1 MMAWSNN
8 EEFKLNRVS
17 VVKLFKYVHP
27 QRVDILENKMIC
39 FSTSHQLNDPFE
51 LKPHVRDIATQKT
64 YNSII
69 ENKVENR
76 REEYS
81 KLPRNSR
88 RQISFDEFSAKVSS
102 LTHKQ
107 FTTDVKLRMA
117 EKVQEIFDKE
127 LARKIGILSLTESPD
142 NLLMWAHYADSH
154 QGFVI
159 EFDPQSSFFT
169 QRRSD
174 ADELGYLREVKY
186 SDTRPS
192 LILEEVEDFSPFLT
206 KGEIWKS
213 EREWRMMLPIDMCNK
228 KLSCGHHLFSFPAT
242 AIKSIIIGSR
252 TNDSTKKKIKEAI
265 SRDQD
270 LSHIRLMTANIDPEH
285 YRVNIKQHIQIKTN

>member
-1 MMAWSNN
+1 M
-8 EEFKLNRVS
+8 
-17 VVKLFKYVHP
+17 KLFKYVHP
-27 QRVDILENKMIC
+27 QRVDVLENKKIC

-51 LKPHVRDIATQKT
+51 LKPHVRDIATQES
-64 YNSII
+64 YNSSIKI
-69 ENKVENR
+69 EVEKR
-76 REEYS
+76 RVEYS

-88 RQISFDEFSAKVSS
+88 RQMTFDKFSAKVSS

-107 FTTDVKLRMA
+107 LTADVKLRMA
-117 EKVQEIFDKE
+117 EKAQEIFDKE
-127 LARKIGILSLTESPD
+127 LARNIGILSLTESPD

-186 SDTRPS
+186 SDIRHS
-192 LILEEVEDFSPFLT
+192 LILEKIEDFSPFLT
-206 KGEIWKS
+206 KGDIWKS
-213 EREWRMMLPIDMCNK
+213 EREWRMMLPIDMCDK
-228 KLSCGHHLFSFPAT
+228 ELSCGHHLFSFPAT

-252 TNDSTKKKIKEAI
+252 TNDLTKKKIKEAI
-265 SRDQD
+265 SRDND
-270 LSHIRLMTANIDPEH
+270 FSHIKLMTANIDPEH
-285 YRVNIKQHIQIKTN
+285 YRINIK

>member
-1 MMAWSNN
+1 M
-8 EEFKLNRVS
+8 
-17 VVKLFKYVHP
+17 KLFKYVNS
-27 QRVDILENKMIC
+27 QRVDVLENKMIC
-39 FSTSHQLNDPFE
+39 FSTPHQLNDPFE
-51 LKPHVRDIATQKT
+51 LKPHIRDIATQET
-64 YNSII
+64 YNSSIKI
-69 ENKVENR
+69 KADKC
-76 REEYS
+76 REEYL

-88 RQISFDEFSAKVSS
+88 RQMTFDEFSAKVSS

-107 FTTDVKLRMA
+107 LTADVKLHTA

-127 LARKIGILSLTESPD
+127 LARNIGILSLTESPD

-174 ADELGYLREVKY
+174 SDELGYLREVKY

-192 LILEEVEDFSPFLT
+192 LILEAVEDFSPFLT
-206 KGEIWKS
+206 KGDIWKS
-213 EREWRMMLPIDMCNK
+213 EREWRMMLPIDRCNK
-228 KLSCGHHLFSFPAT
+228 ELSCGHHLFSFPAT

-252 TNDSTKKKIKEAI
+252 TNDLTKKKIKEVV
-265 SRDQD
+265 SRDHD
-270 LSHIRLMTANIDPEH
+270 FSYIRLMTANIDSEH
-285 YRVNIKQHIQIKTN
+285 YRINIK